1 MRPVTVSSL
10 AAVLLALATG
20 ACMLCPPA
28 VLEEVRSPGADYT
41 AASYR
46 SECGGAVGSV
56 TTGVKLRSSTT
67 EAWSEV
73 LTIEELAY
81 ETKVIWDAPK
91 RLRVTV
97 ECRFDAA
104 DSCAPAHEGRWN
116 IVAKAKWNTV
126 GIVYELGPN
135 LQRWAIPEIRA
146 ALKN

>member
-1 MRPVTVSSL
+1 M
-10 AAVLLALATG
+10 
-20 ACMLCPPA
+20 
-28 VLEEVRSPGADYT
+28 LEEVRSPNADYI
-41 AASYR
+41 AASYH
-46 SECGGAVGSV
+46 SDCGGAVGDLIS
-56 TTGVKLRSSTT
+56 GVGLRSSTT
-67 EAWSEV
+67 EGWSNV
-73 LTIEELAY
+73 LTIDQLAY